1 VKIGRFVL
9 VLFGLAAALASVP
22 AHAQT
27 RVTVATATAVT
38 AVPVLIAANKGFF
51 QQEGLTVDVRRLAG
65 GNETIN
71 ALAANTVD
79 FAESSHAQFLSA
91 VAKGLPVAGISLVSR
106 GFFGKMIA
114 APRNAQLTD
123 LAQYKGK
130 RIGIQVGTGV
140 YTVFMM
146 TLERQGLDPKDF
158 TISNMRV
165 NDMPAV
171 MQSNDFDAVVA
182 WEPQAKRIVESGRG
196 VEVIG
201 PARFEEMADITY
213 PFILL
218 TQRRILAER
227 RDVVQRYVNAM
238 ARAQHFIRENRKA
251 TIDFYRSTLP
261 PDVRTSVPDAE
272 LEDQIYGASRYD
284 RVEFAPGDLTDL
296 RRTAEFL
303 AAQRSIDRAP
313 DLATAIDL
321 EIGRRAQPLVGR

>member
-1 VKIGRFVL
+1 VKLDRVTSALAVL
-9 VLFGLAAALASVP
+9 ILSLAAVP
-22 AHAQT
+22 AQAQDK
-27 RVTVATATAVT
+27 VTVASATAVT

-51 QQEGLTVDVRRLAG
+51 QQEGLTVEVKRLAG

-71 ALAANTVD
+71 ALAANTVE
-79 FAESSHAQFLSA
+79 FAESSHAQFISA
-91 VAKGLPVAGISLVSR
+91 SAKGLPVAGISLVSR

-114 APRNAQLTD
+114 APRNADLTD
-123 LAQYKGK
+123 LKQYKGK
-130 RIGIQVGTGV
+130 RIGIQAGTGV

-146 TLERQGLDPKDF
+146 TLEKQGLDPKDF

-196 VEVIG
+196 KEVISA
-201 PARFEEMADITY
+201 ARFEEMADITY

-218 TQRRILAER
+218 THRRILNDR
-227 RDVVQRYVNAM
+227 REMVQRYVNGM
-238 ARAQHFIRENRKA
+238 ARAQKFIRENRKA

-261 PDVRTSVPDAE
+261 PDVRSTVPDAE
-272 LEDQIYGASRYD
+272 LEEQIYGASRYD

-303 AAQRSIDRAP
+303 AAQKTIDRVP
-313 DLATAIDL
+313 DLGTSIDL
-321 EIGRRAQPLVGR
+321 EIGRRAQPLVVR